1 MINICVQRRRG
12 CSAPPPSILEHFV
25 KDFTKKINFPSIRPL
40 PMCPPLLSVS
50 VRPWWQIYSA
60 DEDASLHQNEVKPT
74 VICLEFPFIYIQ
86 HFFSLTLCS
95 SSIEGAPF
103 PSPLPHSLLDER
115 RKTFNRLL
123 WKVWMG
129 TEVNCSP
136 SSSCIP
142 SNPRH
147 ASFLPQPPLK
157 PLSPYAC
164 KQLFKWQQNIFQE
177 HFATNCSNSYE
188 FHLS

>member
-1 MINICVQRRRG
+1 MRTEEEGVLR
-12 CSAPPPSILEHFV
+12 P
-25 KDFTKKINFPSIRPL
+25 PL
-40 PMCPPLLSVS
+40 PFWNILLRISQKRLIFRIFAPSLCAPPLLSVS